1 MKYVLIFFISISLSE
16 ISYAEDVKGTEN
28 FKKNFYWVDLT
39 HYGNLYL
46 DFNSSRIKDKIH
58 YVNLVLNY
66 RNPTAIAELSKKYN
80 LKNKGF
86 EGNAL
91 SEFAILKIN
100 CETYEI
106 KNYKNV
112 YYDKF
117 QEGKMFS
124 MKGNILLSLDN
135 IEEEW
140 IKLQSDNPFSIIP
153 DKYCKSYQSKK
164 LKSLVSMENNQITI
178 NNKKQL
184 FEYLVENKLYLKRI
198 QTFDDLVDFEWKKV
212 ETDQAVSI
220 FNFKKLTNPSNTKF
234 LATIMGN
241 SYFWEPLGKNTFS
254 LKEYNYKGSPW
265 IYEIDFKNNLVQ
277 NICESGRTCSR
288 YEIIVLEDEKIIA
301 EKEFEKAILEAT
313 KKRERIIDN
322 QTNNNKTNSGYTGF
336 DIIYYTS
343 LGISKNGIWG
353 IECFY
358 ENKPSRKLKAPSS
371 SGPLPIC
378 PK

>member
-1 MKYVLIFFISISLSE
+1 MKYLLIFFISISLSE

-39 HYGNLYL
+39 DDGNLYL

-66 RNPTAIAELSKKYN
+66 RNPTTIAELSKKYN

-91 SEFAILKIN
+91 SEFAIVKIN

-164 LKSLVSMENNQITI
+164 LKSLVSTENNQITI

-184 FEYLVENKLYLKRI
+184 FDYLVENKLYLKKI
-198 QTFDDLVDFEWKKV
+198 QTFDDVVDFEWKK
-212 ETDQAVSI
+212 EEIDQVVLI

-234 LATIMGN
+234 LATIMGD
-241 SYFWEPLGKNTFS
+241 SYYWEPLGKNIFS
-254 LKEYNYKGSPW
+254 LVKYNYEGSPW

-277 NICESGRTCSR
+277 MVCESGSECSR
-288 YEIIVLEDEKIIA
+288 YKIIVLEDEKIIA
-301 EKEFEKAILEAT
+301 EKELEKIDLEAR

-322 QTNNNKTNSGYTGF
+322 QSNNNKTNSVYKGF

-358 ENKPSRKLKAPSS
+358 ENKPSIKLKAFSS
-371 SGPLPIC
+371 SGPLPSC